1 MAEHSMN
8 IGEAAHASG
17 VSAKMIR
24 HYEEIG
30 LIQKAKRSSSNYR
43 TYSSSEVY
51 TLRFIKQTRSLGFS
65 MEQIGALL
73 ALWQDRRRPS
83 RKVKELV
90 AAHVQDLEAR
100 IQELK
105 AMKRVLSTLAAH
117 CHGDDRPDCPILEGL
132 EKSLVV
138 PDSRNTNTGTSKK
151 KNGLLHSP
159 SRLHASKVGPV
170 GRPSGRRVSP

>member
-1 MAEHSMN
+1 MTELSMN
-8 IGEAAHASG
+8 IGEAAQASG

-30 LIQKAKRSSSNYR
+30 LIQKPKRSFSNYR
-43 TYSSSEVY
+43 TYSANEVHS
-51 TLRFIKQTRSLGFS
+51 LRFIKQARSLGFS
-65 MEQIGALL
+65 IEQIGSLL

-83 RKVKELV
+83 RKVKQLV
-90 AAHVQDLEAR
+90 ATHIEDLEER

-132 EKSLVV
+132 ENSVAVLNPRKPVDRTRRKKQEFPRSSL
-138 PDSRNTNTGTSKK
+138 R
-151 KNGLLHSP
+151 HS
-159 SRLHASKVGPV
+159 AY
-170 GRPSGRRVSP
+170 